1 MVTDASLASPDFCA
15 PFLAALPVT
24 GAAISTLGDLVSP
37 ETVCASDPQAARL
50 DELQF
55 DLGEGPCWDASASR
69 RPVIEPDIQRAP
81 LGSWPAFV
89 DAIQDTSVRA
99 MFAFPL
105 LLGPI
110 NLGVIDLYSDAVG
123 TLRTDYERTAEALA
137 EAASRRLLHDI
148 LARLERDPSLDEA
161 GTEFSRRRIHQAT
174 GAVIAQLGVSAQ
186 DAALVIRAHAFATS
200 RPVREV
206 ADDILTWQLDFSAG
220 GPGESR
226 EGR

>member
-1 MVTDASLASPDFCA
+1 
-15 PFLAALPVT
+15 
-24 GAAISTLGDLVSP
+24 
-37 ETVCASDPQAARL
+37 
-50 DELQF
+50 
-55 DLGEGPCWDASASR
+55 
-69 RPVIEPDIQRAP
+69 VIEPDIQRAP

-123 TLRTDYERTAEALA
+123 TLRTDHEKTAEALA

-200 RPVREV
+200 RPVRDV
-206 ADDILTWQLDFSAG
+206 ADDILTWQLDFSASS
-220 GPGESR
+220 PGESR